1 MKVSLV
7 IDGNYLLHKDVY
19 TLINEKTLYGD
30 LPVLLNNN
38 LNSLIKLYPFDTIY
52 FVSDSKLRWRRD
64 YYSEYKQNRVKDD
77 KIDWKFIFQTYD
89 KFKEDIKEMS
99 NINFYEI
106 DWIEGDDIVSYI
118 VRKNNEVGISN
129 FIMASDGDLHQLMNF
144 DLGLEYI
151 NIMYNFKLSDERCYL
166 PPNYN
171 IFIDEMRTKSNS
183 SLFDMSEDDEFLD
196 FLEKLINKTKITEVS
211 PEESLFCKMV
221 SGDRKDNV
229 PSVYIKG
236 KRGIGKAGS
245 LSIYK
250 LYKETNQEIIDFD
263 SEIFINNLTEIISY
277 SKKIT
282 DEEIKNEIKNNIIR
296 NRKLLRL
303 DENYL
308 PTTLKEQVVNR
319 VKIY

>member
-38 LNSLIKLYPFDTIY
+38 LNNLIKLYPFDTIY